1 MSSQHF
7 EMISV
12 EEYARR
18 MSVSR
23 STVFDWLAKGYL
35 EEGQVYVRVG
45 KTIRFF
51 WSRESL
57 AALANKPT
65 SHGNETIECPDLPK
79 GRKGP
84 QVNLDY

>member
-1 MSSQHF
+1 MSTQDF

-23 STVFDWLAKGYL
+23 STVFDWMAKGYL
-35 EEGQVYVRVG
+35 KEGQVYVRVG

-51 WSRESL
+51 WSRESV
-57 AALANKPT
+57 AALACST
-65 SHGNETIECPDLPK
+65 VSQERDSLECQDVPS

-84 QVNLDY
+84 KLNLDF

>member
-1 MSSQHF
+1 MRLQDL
-7 EMISV
+7 EMITL

-45 KTIRFF
+45 KTIRFI

-57 AALANKPT
+57 AALASKTT
-65 SHGNETIECPDLPK
+65 SHGKETVECADFPK

-84 QVNLDY
+84 QMNLDY